1 MMLAFLLAA
10 ASIFSFNDCV
20 PARWPSGD
28 AKSLALLE
36 KSPVNCL
43 IVESAALSPAFVS
56 AAHARKLH
64 LLADVSK
71 SPDDAAKALA
81 ADVDALYLEGTATE
95 SVAGRLRTLAAA
107 AGKRVAWLPDRSHMP
122 LRQTGADAPA
132 VLGSYQGLWPG
143 VKLGH
148 EGEAEAAPS
157 GPPWIETNSGF
168 LRFARA
174 EAPAGVP
181 VWIANRPPEDRA
193 VPPERYL
200 QSIGDAAM
208 AGAHWVLSFDGALA
222 KGLLAGD
229 ADALKT
235 WDRINTVLRFYRQ
248 HRDLTALPDYSKLAI
263 VQDVDSG
270 ALVSGSV
277 LDMVSS
283 KHVPAFVVPPGALG
297 TAAMPE
303 LKLML
308 NIAPQSLTE
317 EQKAALRQ
325 EARKGVMLING
336 PPQWKLALPPP
347 SEITFTE
354 DQIKQ
359 LDEVWSEI
367 NRTLGRDN
375 FAVRVFG
382 APAMLSNLKASPDG
396 GKLALLLVNYSD
408 YPVEAI
414 TVHALGKFAKATL
427 LVPEGTAG
435 VELFDFEDGSGADIS
450 KVNDVAILV
459 LERKPGSGGAKTE

>member
-1 MMLAFLLAA
+1 MMLAFLLAT

-20 PARWPSGD
+20 PARWPSSQ
-28 AKSLALLE
+28 AQSLALLE

-43 IVESAALSPAFVS
+43 IVDPAAWNPAFVS
-56 AAHARKLH
+56 AAHERKVH

-81 ADVDALYLEGTATE
+81 TGVDALYLEGNYPEAVV
-95 SVAGRLRTLAAA
+95 SRIRALAAE
-107 AGKRVAWLPDRSHMP
+107 AGKPIAWLPDRIHMP
-122 LRQTGADAPA
+122 IRKAGAEPPA
-132 VLGSYQGLWPG
+132 VVGSYQGLWPG

-168 LRFARA
+168 LRFARM
-174 EAPAGVP
+174 EAPTGVP
-181 VWIANRPPEDRA
+181 VWIANRPPVDRA
-193 VPPERYL
+193 VPMERYL

-208 AGAHWVLSFDGALA
+208 AGAHWVLSFDDALA

-229 ADALKT
+229 GGAMMT
-235 WDRINTVLRFYRQ
+235 WERINSVLRFYQR
-248 HRDLTALPDYSKLAI
+248 HRDLTELPDYSKLAI
-263 VQDVDSG
+263 VQDVESG

-283 KHVPAFVVPPGALG
+283 KHVPAFVVPPGSLG
-297 TAAMPE
+297 TVAMPE
-303 LKLML
+303 LKLLL
-308 NIAPQSLTE
+308 NIDPQSLTD
-317 EQKAALRQ
+317 EQKSTLRQ

-347 SEITFTE
+347 SEITFT
-354 DQIKQ
+354 DAQIKQ

-382 APAMLSNLKASPDG
+382 APAMLSNLKATADG
-396 GKLALLLVNYSD
+396 SKLVLQLVNYSD

-427 LVPEGTAG
+427 LVPEGKAS

-450 KVNDVAILV
+450 KVTDVAILV
-459 LERKPGSGGAKTE
+459 LEKSPGSGAAKTE

>member
-1 MMLAFLLAA
+1 MMLALLLAA
-10 ASIFSFNDCV
+10 ASIFPVNDCV
-20 PARWPSGD
+20 PARWPSGK
-28 AKSLALLE
+28 AQSLALLE

-43 IVESAALSPAFVS
+43 VVEAPAWNSAFVS
-56 AAHARKLH
+56 AARQRNVH
-64 LLADVSK
+64 LLADISK
-71 SPDDAAKALA
+71 AQDDAAKALA
-81 ADVDALYLEGTATE
+81 AGVDALYLEGNFPDAVVTKVRE
-95 SVAGRLRTLAAA
+95 LAAQ
-107 AGKRVAWLPDRSHMP
+107 AGKPFVWMPDRMHMSIGKS
-122 LRQTGADAPA
+122 GAEAPA
-132 VLGSYQGLWPG
+132 VVGSYQGLWPG

-157 GPPWIETNSGF
+157 GPPWIDTNSGF

-174 EAPAGVP
+174 EAPKQVP
-181 VWIANRPPEDRA
+181 VWIANRPPEGQA
-193 VPPERYL
+193 APVERYL

-208 AGAHWVLSFDGALA
+208 AGAHWVLSFDTALA

-229 ADALKT
+229 DSAMKT
-235 WDRINTVLRFYRQ
+235 WERINSVLRFYQQ
-248 HRDLTALPDYSKLAI
+248 HRDLTELPDYSRLAI
-263 VQDVDSG
+263 VQDIDSG

-283 KHVPAFVVPPGALG
+283 KHVPAFVVPPGSLG
-297 TAAMPE
+297 ARTMPE
-303 LKLML
+303 LKLLL
-308 NIAPQSLTE
+308 NIDPQSLTP
-317 EQKAALRQ
+317 EQKVALKQ

-347 SEITFTE
+347 NEITFTD

-367 NRTLGRDN
+367 NRTLGREN

-382 APAMLSNLKASPDG
+382 APAMLSNLKATPDG
-396 GKLALLLVNYSD
+396 RKLVLQLVNYSD

-414 TVHALGKFAKATL
+414 TIQALGKFMKATL
-427 LVPEGTAG
+427 LTPEGNPG

-450 KVNDVAILV
+450 KVTDVAILV
-459 LERKPGSGGAKTE
+459 LEK

>member
-1 MMLAFLLAA
+1 MMLAFLLAT
-10 ASIFSFNDCV
+10 ASIFSLNDCV
-20 PARWPSGD
+20 PARWPSS
-28 AKSLALLE
+28 AAQSLSLL
-36 KSPVNCL
+36 KNSPVNCL
-43 IVESAALSPAFVS
+43 IVEPAAWSPVFVN
-56 AAHARKLH
+56 AAHERKVR
-64 LLADVSK
+64 LLADLSNT
-71 SPDDAAKALA
+71 PGDAAKALA
-81 ADVDALYLEGTATE
+81 ANVDALYLEGNFPEEVVSKAR
-95 SVAGRLRTLAAA
+95 ALAAQ
-107 AGKRVAWLPDRSHMP
+107 AGKPFAWLPDRMHMP
-122 LRQTGADAPA
+122 IHKTGRDAPM

-168 LRFARA
+168 LRFART

-193 VPPERYL
+193 VTPERYL

-208 AGAHWVLSFDGALA
+208 AGAHWVLSFDTALA
-222 KGLLAGD
+222 KRLLAGE
-229 ADALKT
+229 ADALAT
-235 WDRINTVLRFYRQ
+235 WERINRVLRFYRQ
-248 HRDLTALPDYSKLAI
+248 HRDLTELPDYSKLAI
-263 VQDVDSG
+263 VQDVESG

-283 KHVPAFVVPPGALG
+283 KHVPAFVVPPASLGAV
-297 TAAMPE
+297 AIPQ

-308 NIAPQSLTE
+308 NIDPQALTD
-317 EQKAALRQ
+317 EQKATLRQ

-347 SEITFTE
+347 SEVTFTD

-382 APAMLSNLKASPDG
+382 APAMLSNLKAAPDG
-396 GKLALLLVNYSD
+396 GKLVLQLVNYSD

-427 LVPEGTAG
+427 LVPEGTAE
-435 VELFDFEDGSGADIS
+435 VELFDFEDGSGADLS

-459 LERKPGSGGAKTE
+459 LEKSAGSSTAKTE

>member
-1 MMLAFLLAA
+1 MILAFLLAA

-36 KSPVNCL
+36 NSPVNCL
-43 IVESAALSPAFVS
+43 VVESAALNPAFVS
-56 AAHARKLH
+56 AARERKLH
-64 LLADVSK
+64 LLADISK

-81 ADVDALYLEGTATE
+81 ANVDALYLEGTAPE
-95 SVAGRLRTLAAA
+95 SLAGRLRALAAA
-107 AGKRVAWLPDRSHMP
+107 AGKRVVWLPDRSHMP
-122 LRQTGADAPA
+122 LHRTGADAPA

-168 LRFARA
+168 LRFART
-174 EAPAGVP
+174 EAPTGVP

-193 VPPERYL
+193 VSAERYL

-208 AGAHWVLSFDGALA
+208 AGAHWVLCFDAAMA
-222 KGLLAGD
+222 KSLLSGD
-229 ADALKT
+229 ADALKA
-235 WDRINTVLRFYRQ
+235 WERINIVLRFFQR
-248 HRDLTALPDYSKLAI
+248 HRDLTSLPDYSKLAI

-317 EQKAALRQ
+317 EQKATLRQ

-336 PPQWKLALPPP
+336 PPQWKLALPPA

-354 DQIKQ
+354 GQIKQ

-396 GKLALLLVNYSD
+396 NRLALLLVNYSD

-459 LERKPGSGGAKTE
+459 LERTPGSGGAKTE

>member
-1 MMLAFLLAA
+1 MLAFLLAA
-10 ASIFSFNDCV
+10 ASIFSFHDCV

-28 AKSLALLE
+28 VKSLKLLE
-36 KSPVNCL
+36 QSPVNCL
-43 IVESAALSPAFVS
+43 IVESAAWNQAFLA
-56 AAHARKLH
+56 AAHQRKLH
-64 LLADVSK
+64 LLADISK
-71 SPDDAAKALA
+71 SPDEAAKALSTN
-81 ADVDALYLEGTATE
+81 VDGLYLEGQFPDA
-95 SVAGRLRTLAAA
+95 VVQRARTLAAQ
-107 AGKRVAWLPDRSHMP
+107 AGKHFAWLPDRMHMP
-122 LRQTGADAPA
+122 LRPTGGEAPE
-132 VLGSYQGLWPG
+132 VVGSFQGLWPG

-168 LRFARA
+168 LRFART

-181 VWIANRPPEDRA
+181 VWIANRPPESQA
-193 VPPERYL
+193 VPMERYV

-208 AGAHWVLSFDGALA
+208 AGAHWVLALDSA
-222 KGLLAGD
+222 LVKGLLAGD
-229 ADALKT
+229 SEALKT
-235 WDRINTVLRFYRQ
+235 WERINTVLRFYKQ
-248 HRDLTALPDYSKLAI
+248 HRELTELPDYSKLAI

-283 KHVPAFVVPPGALG
+283 KHVPAFVVPPGSLG
-297 TAAMPE
+297 AMAMPQ
-303 LKLML
+303 LKLVL
-308 NIAPQSLTE
+308 NIAPQSLSEAQRAT
-317 EQKAALRQ
+317 LRD

-347 SEITFTE
+347 SEITFT
-354 DQIKQ
+354 DSQIKQ
-359 LDEVWSEI
+359 LDEIWSEI

-382 APAMLSNLKASPDG
+382 APAMLSNLKATADG
-396 GKLALLLVNYSD
+396 SRLVLHLVNYSD

-414 TVHALGKFAKATL
+414 TVHALGKYAKATL
-427 LVPEGTAG
+427 LVPEGTAD

-459 LERKPGSGGAKTE
+459 LDKSAGSSGAKTE